1 MAQRNKPFLWE
12 SLSMEIRL
20 DIILSEECRLEN
32 WAVIRVWTQERG
44 KLIKAME
51 SRGIVWNKN
60 KDIDSRSELA
70 YIETATM
77 DIKRNWPQI
86 KQAFLSLLTPP
97 ALRP

>member
-20 DIILSEECRLEN
+20 DIILSEKCRSQN
-32 WAVIRVWTQERG
+32 WAVIDVWCHNKT
-44 KLIKAME
+44 KLIEAMQC
-51 SRGIVWNKN
+51 RGIVWNNN
-60 KDIDSRSELA
+60 KDIDPRSQRA

-77 DIKRNWPQI
+77 DIKRNWLQI

-97 ALRP
+97 VLRP